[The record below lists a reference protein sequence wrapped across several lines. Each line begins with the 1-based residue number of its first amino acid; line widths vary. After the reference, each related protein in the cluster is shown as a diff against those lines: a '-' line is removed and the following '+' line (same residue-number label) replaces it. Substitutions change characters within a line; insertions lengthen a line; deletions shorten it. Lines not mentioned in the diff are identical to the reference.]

1 MQNFLQDIL
10 LAIIDFSEQ
19 ELEKRIR
26 KLVIEIRFV
35 ASSFMKKWGKSRIE
49 RRKVRRCKVPL
60 SNWPA
65 NKSKN
70 IHVKLLMLE
79 I

>member
-19 ELEKRIR
+19 KLEKRIR

-35 ASSFMKKWGKSRIE
+35 ASSFMKK
-49 RRKVRRCKVPL
+49 
-60 SNWPA
+60 
-65 NKSKN
+65 
-70 IHVKLLMLE
+70 
-79 I
+79 